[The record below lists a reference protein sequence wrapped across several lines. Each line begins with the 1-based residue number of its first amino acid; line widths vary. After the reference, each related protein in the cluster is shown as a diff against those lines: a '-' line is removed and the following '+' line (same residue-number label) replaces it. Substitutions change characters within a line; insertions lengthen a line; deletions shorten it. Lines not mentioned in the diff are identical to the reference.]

1 MHDESKTRIDS
12 GDIRYGVALLLNLG
26 IVVGEVVGGMAA
38 NSMGLLSDA
47 LHNLTDVGALA
58 LALTARFL
66 SRRRADS
73 KYTYGYQRFEV
84 MAGLANAMALMI
96 GLGLILKSGVER
108 LIHPQSVAGTTILA
122 VGLVAL
128 VGNLLSVLMLRRHA
142 QEDLSGKSAYL
153 HMLQDAAASLAVV
166 VVGLL
171 PRSWDLGRIDAGVS
185 ILVAV
190 LVVRTAWDI
199 LRQSTRILMEAS
211 PASLDIDALATD
223 IQNDFPEI
231 ESIHHIHVWCLGSN
245 QNALTAHVLVR
256 TEIDPSRV
264 FGLIEE
270 IEQHLTSEW
279 SIAHATLQP
288 EIETCGREVCAPRM
302 SSVDAHHGHGHR

>member
-1 MHDESKTRIDS
+1 MDGKTKSRIDS
-12 GDIRYGVALLLNLG
+12 GDIRYGVALVLNLA
-26 IVVGEVVGGMAA
+26 IVAGEVVGGLAA

-58 LALTARFL
+58 LALTARLL

-73 KYTYGYQRFEV
+73 NYTYGYQRFEV

-96 GLGLILKSGVER
+96 GLGLIAKSGAER
-108 LIHPQSVAGTTILA
+108 LIHPESVAGTTIFV

-128 VGNLLSVLMLRRHA
+128 VGNLLSVLMLHRHA
-142 QEDLSGKSAYL
+142 NEDLSGKSAYL

-171 PRSWDLGRIDAGVS
+171 PRSWDLGRIDAAVS

-190 LVVRTAWDI
+190 LVVRSAWDI
-199 LRQSTRILMEAS
+199 LRRSTRILMEAS
-211 PASLDIDALATD
+211 PVNLDLGALAAD
-223 IQNDFPEI
+223 IQTDFPEI
-231 ESIHHIHVWCLGSN
+231 ESIHHIHVWCLGSD
-245 QNALTAHVLVR
+245 QNALTAHVRIGMDV
-256 TEIDPSRV
+256 EPSRV
-264 FGLIEE
+264 FGLVEE
-270 IEQHLTSEW
+270 IERHLAHEW

-288 EIETCGREVCAPRM
+288 EIGICGREVCSPRAA
-302 SSVDAHHGHGHR
+302 SVDLHHGHRH